1 MSRVFNGGFYAFC
14 SECIELRDPHCGW
27 DTLKGSCVSIDTIT
41 SKRYVIQDVRYGDVH
56 KCKLQTVDVMMKQI
70 PKIEPSNEIDEKI
83 GNVDLVKNTLL
94 DPIVPSV
101 SIDCN
106 EVDNNDVATGCSSIQ
121 NRMGLYTS
129 EYLHIIVT
137 VASLV
142 ALAFGFVCGYLVSQ
156 RFHSQPQYPNAPFIE
171 QHNHLDR

>member
-1 MSRVFNGGFYAFC
+1 MNNKDVNSN
-14 SECIELRDPHCGW
+14 D
-27 DTLKGSCVSIDTIT
+27 IDNNV
-41 SKRYVIQDVRYGDVH
+41 K
-56 KCKLQTVDVMMKQI
+56 TVDI
-70 PKIEPSNEIDEKI
+70 IENTSDPLLKIENESNNCNEID
-83 GNVDLVKNTLL
+83 
-94 DPIVPSV
+94 
-101 SIDCN
+101 
-106 EVDNNDVATGCSSIQ
+106 NNDISTGCSSIQ